1 MSSDPDLQ
9 FTAPVK
15 IIYFG
20 VGFTLAAAL
29 TAVVLTFFRPVILQG
44 PEWLRAVAMLG
55 PLLIGIPFGLRVLK
69 RGSAAKLRLFGAIKQ
84 AFIP

>member
-1 MSSDPDLQ
+1 MSSDPDPQ
-9 FTAPVK
+9 FTAAVK

-29 TAVVLTFFRPVILQG
+29 TAVTLAVLRPVILQG
-44 PEWLRAVAMLG
+44 PEWLRLVAMLG

-69 RGSAAKLRLFGAIKQ
+69 RGSRARLPLFAAIKQ
-84 AFIP
+84 AFRP